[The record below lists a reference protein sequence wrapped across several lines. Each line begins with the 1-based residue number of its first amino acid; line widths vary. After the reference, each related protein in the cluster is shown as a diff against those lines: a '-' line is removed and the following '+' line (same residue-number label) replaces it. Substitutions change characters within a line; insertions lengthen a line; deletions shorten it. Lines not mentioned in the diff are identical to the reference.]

1 MQFSVTKYVAIWSLC
16 TIGFVGGFALWSVS
30 VTLSGAVVAWGQV
43 APMGHNN
50 AIQHPT
56 GCQVATLWVKE
67 GDVVQTGTAL
77 LQLDGHAQNVDLDLD
92 LTERLLFEIMA
103 RRTRLL
109 AEYDNRLSIEFDPVL
124 QTKVA
129 EDPDLQLMLQG
140 QVQLLETH
148 LHIGVK
154 LKKLHNQTAQMGL
167 EIEGLSAQVQATER
181 RLALLGEEL
190 EAQLS
195 LSAKGLADRAQL
207 SALQQ
212 QEAALLGKIAQLRAK
227 RAEAQTQLHEIEID
241 RLRQIAADHKAAITA
256 LRDLHPQE
264 LWLRADRHRLKQ
276 ELVGLTITA
285 PINGVVHGLTISGA
299 QAVVQPAKPILH
311 LTTNDQHS
319 VIKSKIVPEGINYLF
334 VGQASIIKLLHKGAV
349 QDLKGRLHKIPAHTF
364 QSRPDSPPYYMV
376 EIALP
381 PCENT
386 FLKGGA
392 PLLRPGMPAQ
402 VFIRTYS
409 HSPLDYMLEPIRN
422 YFTQALR
429 KY

>member
-1 MQFSVTKYVAIWSLC
+1 MQFSVTKYVAIGSLC

-43 APMGHNN
+43 APMGHNH

-56 GCQVATLWVKE
+56 GGQVASLWVKE

-77 LQLDGHAQNVDLDLD
+77 LQLDGHAQTVNLD
-92 LTERLLFEIMA
+92 LTERHLFEIMA
-103 RRTRLL
+103 RRARLL
-109 AEYDNRLSIEFDPVL
+109 AERDDRLSIEFDPVL
-124 QTKVA
+124 QTKAA

-140 QVQLLETH
+140 QVQLFETH
-148 LHIGVK
+148 LAYR
-154 LKKLHNQTAQMGL
+154 LQTEKKLHNQTAQMGL

-181 RLALLGEEL
+181 QLALLGEEL

-207 SALQQ
+207 STLQQ

-227 RAEAQTQLHEIEID
+227 RAEAQTQLHELEID

-264 LWLRADRHRLKQ
+264 LRLRADRRRLKQ
-276 ELVGLTITA
+276 ELAGLTLTA
-285 PINGVVHGLTISGA
+285 PINGVVHGLTISNA

-311 LTTNDQHS
+311 LVPNDQPF
-319 VIKSKIVPEGINYLF
+319 VITAKIVPEEINNLF
-334 VGQASIIKLLHKGAV
+334 VGQASIIKLLHKGAAR
-349 QDLKGRLHKIPAHTF
+349 DLKGWLHKISADTF
-364 QSRPDSPPYYMV
+364 QSRPDSPPYYLV

-381 PCENT
+381 PRENT
-386 FLKGGA
+386 SRKGGA

-402 VFIRTYS
+402 VFIRTHS
-409 HSPLDYMLEPIRN
+409 RSPLDYMLEPIRS

-429 KY
+429 EY

>member
-1 MQFSVTKYVAIWSLC
+1 
-16 TIGFVGGFALWSVS
+16 
-30 VTLSGAVVAWGQV
+30 
-43 APMGHNN
+43 MGHNH

-56 GCQVATLWVKE
+56 GDQVATLWVKE

-77 LQLDGHAQNVDLDLD
+77 LQLGGQAQNVDLDL
-92 LTERLLFEIMA
+92 TESHLLEIMA
-103 RRTRLL
+103 RRARLL
-109 AEYDNRLSIEFDPVL
+109 SERDDRLSIEFDPVL
-124 QTKVA
+124 QTKAA

-140 QVQLLETH
+140 QVQLFETH
-148 LHIGVK
+148 LAYR
-154 LKKLHNQTAQMGL
+154 LQTEKLHNQTAQMGL

-181 RLALLGEEL
+181 QLALLGKEL
-190 EAQLS
+190 VAQFS
-195 LSAKGLADRAQL
+195 LSAKGLADRAQR

-264 LWLRADRHRLKQ
+264 LRLRADRRRLKQ
-276 ELVGLTITA
+276 ELAGLTLTA

-311 LTTNDQHS
+311 LAPNDQPF
-319 VIKSKIVPEGINYLF
+319 VITAKIVPEEINHLF

-349 QDLKGRLHKIPAHTF
+349 QDLKGRLHKISADTF

-381 PCENT
+381 PRENT
-386 FLKGGA
+386 SLKGGT

-402 VFIRTYS
+402 VFIRT
-409 HSPLDYMLEPIRN
+409 HNRSPLDYMLEPIRN

-429 KY
+429 EY

>member
-1 MQFSVTKYVAIWSLC
+1 
-16 TIGFVGGFALWSVS
+16 
-30 VTLSGAVVAWGQV
+30 
-43 APMGHNN
+43 MGHNH

-56 GCQVATLWVKE
+56 GDQVATLWVKE

-77 LQLDGHAQNVDLDLD
+77 LQLGGQAQNVDLDL
-92 LTERLLFEIMA
+92 TESHLLEIMA
-103 RRTRLL
+103 RRARLL
-109 AEYDNRLSIEFDPVL
+109 SERDDRLSIEFDPVL
-124 QTKVA
+124 QTKAA

-140 QVQLLETH
+140 QVQLFETH
-148 LHIGVK
+148 LAYR
-154 LKKLHNQTAQMGL
+154 LQTEKLHNQTAQMGL

-212 QEAALLGKIAQLRAK
+212 QEAALLGKIPQLRAK
-227 RAEAQTQLHEIEID
+227 RAEAQTQLHEIEIH

-264 LWLRADRHRLKQ
+264 LRLRADRRRLKQ
-276 ELVGLTITA
+276 ELAGLTLTA

-311 LTTNDQHS
+311 LAPNDQPF
-319 VIKSKIVPEGINYLF
+319 VITAKIVPEEINHLF

-349 QDLKGRLHKIPAHTF
+349 QDLKGRLHKISADTF

-381 PCENT
+381 PRENT
-386 FLKGGA
+386 SLKGGT

-402 VFIRTYS
+402 VFIRT
-409 HSPLDYMLEPIRN
+409 HNRSPLDYMLEPIRN

-429 KY
+429 EY